1 MQISLLLEREPFPDI
16 LGRTLEGF
24 LPQLTGDLHR
34 VRWSPK
40 SVSPDPE
47 AQHWFCNH
55 YVNAIFAKGAPRDVF
70 RPVVGEF
77 SRSSS
82 AWRRPWQRGYVALA
96 SSSRFA
102 SILAQSRLEIS
113 PPITNSKDWLI
124 VGGNHKVRLLNHR
137 TLQCYSVLKE
147 GFDLEFLRTEVS
159 ARRLATEAGVSVPV
173 IRQVAS
179 DESWFLEDY
188 VAGVPLNRLSSG
200 DAAKRTLLGA
210 MNELN
215 RFSET
220 TSRPMGVRTY
230 TQSLAKSA
238 RASLSS
244 ARAVDASLRARVETC
259 IGRLLEVLD
268 PAADDSVTTARC
280 HGDLQPGNILWR
292 SDGHWIIDWEYA
304 ARRQAGHDTLVY
316 QLQTRFPEGLAARLG
331 SFVAS
336 GCEGRQE
343 EDRSH
348 RRRTARILCLEEL
361 ELNLR
366 EIRNPLFFSVG
377 DSFSNLVHELETW
390 LFEKEGVR

>member
-1 MQISLLLEREPFPDI
+1 MQISLLLKREPFPDI
-16 LGRTLEGF
+16 LERTLEGF
-24 LPQLTGDLHR
+24 LPQLTGHSHR

-40 SVSPDPE
+40 SARPDPE

-55 YVNAIFAKGAPRDVF
+55 YVNAIFAKGAPREVF

-77 SRSSS
+77 CRSPS

-96 SSSRFA
+96 SSSRLA

-113 PPITNSKDWLI
+113 PPITDARDWLI
-124 VGGNHKVRLLNHR
+124 VGGNHKIRLLNPR

-147 GFDLEFLRTEVS
+147 GFDVEFLQTEVS
-159 ARRLATEAGVSVPV
+159 ARRRAVEAGVSVPV

-179 DESWFLEDY
+179 DETWFLEDY
-188 VAGVPLNRLSSG
+188 VAGVPLNRLSSR
-200 DAAKRTLLGA
+200 DAAKQTLSGA

-215 RFSET
+215 RFSEST
-220 TSRPMGVRTY
+220 TRPMGVRTY
-230 TQSLAKSA
+230 TQSLASAA

-244 ARAVDASLRARVETC
+244 AKAVDTSLRTRVETC
-259 IGRLLEVLD
+259 IGRLLEALEPV
-268 PAADDSVTTARC
+268 ADDLVTTARC

-292 SDGHWIIDWEYA
+292 GDGHWIIDWEYA
-304 ARRQAGHDTLVY
+304 ARRQVGHDTLIF
-316 QLQTRFPEGLAARLG
+316 QLRTRFPKGLATRLG

-336 GCEGRQE
+336 GLEGR
-343 EDRSH
+343 EDQGRSH
-348 RRRTARILCLEEL
+348 RRRTAHILCLEEL

-377 DSFSNLVHELETW
+377 NSFIDLVHELETW
-390 LFEKEGVR
+390 LLEKEGVR